1 MVVRLERTHASYIGE
16 ILKYI
21 ATLYDLAEEDED
33 NVQYQAGLAAA
44 VFLQKQ
50 VDEAHKIVSGFS
62 VCVRVNAARAL
73 GYLASRGPPEV
84 LRVGG
89 ACFAVASAR
98 LPQVTDA
105 LLACVSSPAVKVRWN
120 VCCALGGTLQRHRQQ
135 EDLSATAWA
144 PAAVRAL
151 LTLLRESS
159 NFKVTAGSC
168 LSSTRL

>member
-1 MVVRLERTHASYIGE
+1 VGT
-16 ILKYI
+16 
-21 ATLYDLAEEDED
+21 
-33 NVQYQAGLAAA
+33 QAAA
-44 VFLQKQ
+44 TMPPLTEEECVTVAAAAERLL
-50 VDEAHKIVSGFS
+50 DTLLSAATDNDR
-62 VCVRVNAARAL
+62 VRVNAARAL